1 MRDFSVAD
9 KSDRKMQAAPPLLSF
24 LLILLYH
31 SGWTHGLCKLTEAD
45 SASNKEAQCDQ
56 LKDLEDIETYDSI
69 VSLKAPGA
77 QDVLVPDFFSN
88 LTDLK
93 HLDLSGGDLR
103 TIRSGSFRGL
113 SNLRSLNLTDNR
125 IEYLELGS
133 VEGLTH
139 LRSLKL
145 RRNAIR
151 QLPAALARLKNL
163 RHLDIH
169 GNPLECNC
177 ATLNVRDLLIRKR
190 DVSFKNVV
198 CANPAHM
205 KGTLITTW
213 NATVICNFEKQDREM
228 QNDQPEGSGADPGFD
243 DIPDDLSEEE
253 DEDDEYK
260 EVSNSLPDKPK
271 EPEIE
276 TPFPTMSTETT
287 STSPVIVSTVS
298 SKETSVSTEKTTDT
312 TMNSLRSTGDDEE
325 IFFDNEDKKEQATTT
340 EISQKKIKDGLFY
353 PPEEGSAD
361 GDEGSGEGS
370 GIWKLGEDDEEKT
383 EKESTSDDSLLGTSF
398 FDLIFGNWGGGS
410 TPIPSET
417 KDPDLEEEQFINV
430 SSTTEET
437 IVEPGKVTTDA
448 TTSNGVEVLQ
458 SGSDDK
464 SRSGNVKAEV
474 NSLNDE
480 NAAVSTS
487 KQSKK
492 GMGSYIV
499 LAILLAVVAALIG
512 IAAYRGDICRK
523 KRKRSDVENGTEL
536 KDMQKSLLPDG
547 NSTQPKI
554 ASNGNAESI
563 PLVDGAP
570 DGDNAK
576 IDKIRSNDRQTQD
589 APQSLNG
596 TADHSDPVKP
606 PRKLIA
612 SQDEPKSEDSRPRVD
627 INSLRENF
635 LADRTSP
642 TQPSES
648 SIATNNESNEPPLSP
663 GAQRVKI
670 TLQENPDSV
679 PKTPILITRTI
690 AGENLVKTS

>member
-1 MRDFSVAD
+1 MR
-9 KSDRKMQAAPPLLSF
+9 AAPPLLSF
-24 LLILLYH
+24 LLILLHH
-31 SGWTHGLCKLTEAD
+31 SGWTHGLCHLTKAD
-45 SASNKEAQCDQ
+45 SDVLYKDAQCDQ
-56 LKDLEDIETYDSI
+56 LKDFEKIETYDRI

-145 RRNAIR
+145 RKNAIR

-163 RHLDIH
+163 KHLDIH
-169 GNPLECNC
+169 DNPLECNC
-177 ATLNVRDLLIRKR
+177 ATLNVRDLLIRKKN
-190 DVSFKNVV
+190 VSFKNVL

-205 KGTLITTW
+205 KDTLITTW
-213 NATVICNFEKQDREM
+213 NATVICNFERQDREM
-228 QNDQPEGSGADPGFD
+228 QNDQPEGSGTDPGFD

-260 EVSNSLPDKPK
+260 EVSNSLPEKPK
-271 EPEIE
+271 ELEIE
-276 TPFPTMSTETT
+276 TPFPTSVETT
-287 STSPVIVSTVS
+287 SASPVIVSTAS
-298 SKETSVSTEKTTDT
+298 TKETSVSTEETTDT
-312 TMNSLRSTGDDEE
+312 TVNSLQSTGDDGE

-340 EISQKKIKDGLFY
+340 EMSQNKIKDSLFY
-353 PPEEGSAD
+353 PSEGSAD

-370 GIWKLGEDDEEKT
+370 GIWRLGDDEEKT
-383 EKESTSDDSLLGTSF
+383 VKESTSGDSLETSF
-398 FDLIFGNWGGGS
+398 LDLIFGNWGGTS

-437 IVEPGKVTTDA
+437 IAESSSRVTTDA
-448 TTSNGVEVLQ
+448 TTSISITNGVEVLQ
-458 SGSDDK
+458 SGSGDK

-570 DGDNAK
+570 DGDDAK

-589 APQSLNG
+589 APQQSVNG

-606 PRKLIA
+606 PRKQIA
-612 SQDEPKSEDSRPRVD
+612 SQDESVVNRPRVLD

-635 LADRTSP
+635 LADMTSP
-642 TQPSES
+642 THPSES
-648 SIATNNESNEPPLSP
+648 SIATNNEPNGPPLSP